1 LPRSVTRVVRRG
13 NVFCFRMAVPRH
25 LRVHIGRHEIK
36 LSLRT
41 SDPCTGNVR
50 GRILSNVL
58 DLLFAELSRM
68 QPLSTQTLNE
78 RARGYF
84 QQALNRSLEHT
95 FLLPLDPA
103 CDLNAE
109 VQSLQDRVRHL
120 RSQLV
125 AQAFSP
131 NVRKEA
137 EALLEPP
144 SGTGDPNSDHYQYA
158 CNLILRGKIEEARI
172 LAAQLSGDYTAASPL
187 DPLFAGMAATGL
199 PPLAGEE
206 VPPSKQ
212 QNQFGQVADQFF
224 EFKVQHDWVK
234 KTAADVKRVLDL
246 AVVLIGSE
254 KPIHLVDVQDVKD
267 VRDALAKLPPNY
279 MKLGA
284 NKGMGVKEIIS
295 ANKSGGGLSLKT
307 QDKYFTMFRQLLIWA
322 ANEGL
327 IDKVPGAGVKVAGVG
342 KTNPADQRDSYSTD
356 QLKAIFNSPLY
367 AGHSSKTCRH
377 KPGKVVLRD
386 GKFWVPLIALYSGM
400 RMGEIV
406 QLLVNDLREEGGIW
420 YFDVSKGENKKL
432 KTASSKRRVPVHRIM
447 IEAGFIDFAHS
458 KKANGR
464 IFADIE
470 PGAHGYFSHNL
481 SKWWGRYS
489 GQIGFKTPKTAFHS
503 FRHNFKDRLMAADVQ
518 EYITKALMGHADK
531 SVHSQYGSGPGLP
544 ALKLAI
550 DKIEYPIEHCF

>member
-78 RARGYF
+78 RARDYF

-95 FLLPLDPA
+95 FLLPLDPS

-109 VQSLQDRVRHL
+109 VQSLQERVGHL
-120 RSQLV
+120 RSQLA

-144 SGTGDPNSDHYQYA
+144 GGTGDPNSDHYQYA

-172 LAAQLSGDYTAASPL
+172 LAAQLSGDYTAASPR
-187 DPLFAGMAATGL
+187 DPLFAGMVATGL
-199 PPLAGEE
+199 PPLPGDDAS
-206 VPPSKQ
+206 PSKQ

-224 EFKVQHDWVK
+224 EFKVKHDWVK

-246 AVVLIGSE
+246 AVVLIGSG

-284 NKGMGVKEIIS
+284 NKGVSVKEIIA
-295 ANKSGGGLSLKT
+295 ANKSGGGLSVKT

-342 KTNPADQRDSYSTD
+342 KTNPADQRDPLFSRSAQNDFQFAVVCRSFIGNLSSQTWKSRLEGRQVLGATD
-356 QLKAIFNSPLY
+356 RAIFGN
-367 AGHSSKTCRH
+367 
-377 KPGKVVLRD
+377 
-386 GKFWVPLIALYSGM
+386 
-400 RMGEIV
+400 
-406 QLLVNDLREEGGIW
+406 
-420 YFDVSKGENKKL
+420 
-432 KTASSKRRVPVHRIM
+432 
-447 IEAGFIDFAHS
+447 
-458 KKANGR
+458 ANGR
-464 IFADIE
+464 NRPASSNRSE
-470 PGAHGYFSHNL
+470 GG
-481 SKWWGRYS
+481 GRHLVPRR
-489 GQIGFKTPKTAFHS
+489 QQRRKQENQDGFKQASSAGTSHFDRGWL
-503 FRHNFKDRLMAADVQ
+503 FRFRPRQKGRRSHLCGHQARSRRLLFPQLEQVV
-518 EYITKALMGHADK
+518 G
-531 SVHSQYGSGPGLP
+531 V
-544 ALKLAI
+544 AI
-550 DKIEYPIEHCF
+550 RAR